1 MIQAKP
7 IRLHSRTLA
16 GINEKPTPSF
26 CWRSLAHGVL
36 AWNRM
41 VAFLP
46 LYGEI
51 LSENKARQR
60 GAKPRKKWRDWEEK
74 AREREQERERM
85 NAS

>member
-1 MIQAKP
+1 M
-7 IRLHSRTLA
+7 
-16 GINEKPTPSF
+16 
-26 CWRSLAHGVL
+26 
-36 AWNRM
+36 
-41 VAFLP
+41 P